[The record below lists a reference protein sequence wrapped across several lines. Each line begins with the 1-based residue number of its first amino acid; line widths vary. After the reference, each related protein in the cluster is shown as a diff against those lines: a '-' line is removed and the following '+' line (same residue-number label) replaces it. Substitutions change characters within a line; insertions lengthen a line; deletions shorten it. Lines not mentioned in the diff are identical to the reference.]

1 MTAVLYHAVIVLRSG
16 FGEREKEIKGL
27 NLNGRIGLKEDGK
40 FRVGPIVVPCTL
52 LGKDRVQYRQELLLC
67 HRKKVEVIVA
77 FDLGDL
83 AICAAQRQ
91 AEQRRKQIFFIAS
104 IFCDQGESKRF
115 ASGVR
120 TRNFHLLSATRFP
133 PHSPLGQMCQHRN
146 LLKPDSVFYNLH
158 NPYDLIVPGFACGI
172 FQHQTIP
179 TLRNRQFVRGILAS
193 YRITLILELIADS
206 HLETV
211 TPQRPGL
218 RFMHIRSDIF
228 VFRWPTT
235 QYRQ

>member
-104 IFCDQGESKRF
+104 IFVTKENRN
-115 ASGVR
+115 ASLRVSGR
-120 TRNFHLLSATRFP
+120 AISIFCQQPDFRPFLSWDR
-133 PHSPLGQMCQHRN
+133 C
-146 LLKPDSVFYNLH
+146 
-158 NPYDLIVPGFACGI
+158 
-172 FQHQTIP
+172 
-179 TLRNRQFVRGILAS
+179 AS
-193 YRITLILELIADS
+193 EEIS
-206 HLETV
+206 
-211 TPQRPGL
+211 
-218 RFMHIRSDIF
+218 
-228 VFRWPTT
+228 
-235 QYRQ
+235 